1 MIVPC
6 RRASLK
12 LPGPRGAL
20 GALRRRRCSSR
31 KAKSHLPD
39 PTPVLYNLPMLRA
52 IVFDFD
58 GVIVD
63 SEPLHYRAFLRTGE
77 SLGFHFSYDDYLQRY
92 VGFDDRDALRA
103 MLRDAG
109 REQASDE
116 AAIAALVLEKGDA
129 FEAVVNEG
137 IEVFDG
143 TVEFIRHAA
152 AAVPVAIASGATRRD
167 IDLILGK
174 LGLVGL
180 FDPVITA
187 DMVSRSK
194 PDPETYRLAARELA
208 KRCSGTP
215 IEPAD
220 CLAIEDTA
228 AGVESARLAGLK
240 TLGLATTM
248 GEAFLRGA
256 DRVVSTLEGLTVP
269 QLRQWFD

>member
-1 MIVPC
+1 
-6 RRASLK
+6 
-12 LPGPRGAL
+12 
-20 GALRRRRCSSR
+20 
-31 KAKSHLPD
+31 
-39 PTPVLYNLPMLRA
+39 MLRA

-63 SEPLHYRAFLRTGE
+63 SEPLHYRAFLRIGE
-77 SLGFHFSYDDYLQRY
+77 SFGFHCTYDDYLQRY
-92 VGFDDRDALRA
+92 IGFDDRDALRA

-109 REQASDE
+109 REEASDD
-116 AAIAALVLEKGDA
+116 AAIAALVLRKGDA

-137 IEVFDG
+137 IEVFHG
-143 TVEFIRHAA
+143 TVEFIRQAS

-167 IDLILGK
+167 VDLILGK
-174 LGLVGL
+174 LGIAGL

-208 KRCSGTP
+208 KRPPGPT
-215 IEPAD
+215 IEPGN

-228 AGVESARLAGLK
+228 AGIESARLAGLK
-240 TLGLATTM
+240 TMGLATTM
-248 GEAFLRGA
+248 GEASLRCA
-256 DRVVSTLEGLTVP
+256 DRVVPTLEGLTLR